1 MNLFNA
7 LKLRQFAAAI
17 WLGSASLVIMPF
29 ALASAAT
36 VDFSV
41 LHNFDDTDGGFPMA
55 SLIMGSD
62 GNLYG
67 SSLGVDYNDGT
78 IFKITPQGA
87 FTVLHT
93 FGGADGSFPE
103 SALVEDADGN
113 FYGTTVFGGGAG
125 SGGAGSVFVITPAG
139 TLTTLHGFSYSD
151 GYEPNGIILGPE
163 GAFYGTTQQGGAD
176 NAGVIF
182 RITRGGKFTL
192 LHSFSGSD
200 GAGSQSA
207 LTLGKDGNFYGVTY
221 YGGTEN
227 YGTIFRMT
235 PKGVLTS
242 LYSFTGEYG
251 SYPTG
256 ALVEDADGNFY
267 GTTNFATGAKE
278 GGTVYKFNPT
288 SGEISALYEFFGGAG
303 GEYPLSGVILGPGG
317 TLYGTTLAGGAAGA
331 GVAFALSPSGT
342 LQVLHSFTEGADGG
356 SPAGGLLRVGT
367 SFYGTTSAGGATF
380 YGTIYS
386 LTR

>member
-1 MNLFNA
+1 MRFVNA
-7 LKLRQFAAAI
+7 LNLRLTAYAI
-17 WLGSASLVIMPF
+17 WFRSALILFMPL

-36 VDFSV
+36 VDFTV

-55 SLIMGSD
+55 PLIMGSD

-87 FTVLHT
+87 FTLLHT

-103 SALVEDADGN
+103 SALVEAGGN
-113 FYGTTVFGGGAG
+113 FYGTTAYGGGAG
-125 SGGAGSVFVITPAG
+125 SGGAGSVFLITPAG
-139 TLTTLHGFSYSD
+139 ELTTLHGFSYSD
-151 GYEPNGIILGPE
+151 GYEPNGIIVGPE
-163 GAFYGTTQQGGAD
+163 GVLYGTTQQGGAN
-176 NAGVIF
+176 NAGVIYK
-182 RITRGGKFTL
+182 ITRGGKFTL
-192 LHSFSGSD
+192 LYSFSGND
-200 GAGSQSA
+200 GAEPQSA

-221 YGGTEN
+221 YGGANN

-242 LYSFTGEYG
+242 LYSFTGEFG

-256 ALVEDADGNFY
+256 ALVEDSDGNLY
-267 GTTNFATGAKE
+267 GTANFATGAEE
-278 GGTVYKFNPT
+278 GGSVYKFSPS
-288 SGEISALYEFFGGAG
+288 SGEISALYKFSGGRG
-303 GEYPLSGVILGPGG
+303 GEYPLGGVILGPAG
-317 TLYGTTLAGGAAGA
+317 TLYGTTLAGGTAGG
-331 GVAFALSPSGT
+331 GVAFALSQSGT
-342 LQVLHSFTEGADGG
+342 LQVLHSFTGGADGG
-356 SPAGGLLRVGT
+356 SPAAGLLRVGT
-367 SFYGTTSAGGATF
+367 SFYGMASIGGSTL